1 MAPFLDRRNFLKD
14 AGVFAVSAA
23 ILGSSASARAASWE
37 VSSARITAVLYD
49 ERYNDCRSFA
59 EAFVRRGATAFNTRD
74 DIAKLWYGSLRSH
87 LARYGGGVAGL
98 TAHSDLVV
106 SQSCGSDLNLKV
118 LYEGSHDCRASDALT
133 HRVRVRGNDHE
144 VAAALLYANTDWARP
159 LADALDRA
167 AWNNGSVLSESP
179 AISTARSDGHPG
191 FLSSWVLGPAS
202 AVG

>member
-74 DIAKLWYGSLRSH
+74 DIAKLWYGSLRDH

-106 SQSCGSDLNLKV
+106 SQSCGAEFNLKL
-118 LYEGSHDCRASDALT
+118 LYEGSHDCRASDALI

-144 VAAALLYANTDWARP
+144 VAAALMYANTDWARP

-167 AWNNGSVLSESP
+167 TWNSGSVRLASS
-179 AISTARSDGHPG
+179 AIRTSRSDGHPG